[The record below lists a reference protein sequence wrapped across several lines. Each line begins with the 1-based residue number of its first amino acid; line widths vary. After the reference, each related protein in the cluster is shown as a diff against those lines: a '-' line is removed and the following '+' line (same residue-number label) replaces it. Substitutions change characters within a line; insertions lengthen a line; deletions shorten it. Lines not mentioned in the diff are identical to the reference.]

1 MATATPALTARPRR
15 ADTPL
20 YLAWRRFRRSGP
32 GKLGAV
38 ITVIAVVMALLAPVI
53 KPYDPYADR
62 SYINR
67 LKPPSITHVFG
78 TDNLGRDVAT
88 RVLHGARVSLRVGFL
103 AVAFAALVG
112 SALGLIAGYFGGYF
126 DILVGWVTDILLAF
140 PGTLL
145 AIAIVAVRGPGLDNT
160 ILAIGI
166 VQIPRYIRIARAAV
180 LGLRDLD
187 FTHAAEAL
195 GASRWRILGRHLLPN
210 SISPLI
216 VQASLSIA
224 TATLE
229 AAALGFL
236 GLGAQPPTP
245 EWGTM
250 IADAFRSG
258 YWQSAPWTA
267 VFPGLAIL
275 VSVIGYNLLGDG
287 LRDVLDPR
295 ALK

>member
-1 MATATPALTARPRR
+1 MTVAVAAPVRR
-15 ADTPL
+15 SGGESPFRQ
-20 YLAWRRFRRSGP
+20 AWRRFRKSGP
-32 GKLGAV
+32 GRLGAV
-38 ITVIAVVMALLAPVI
+38 ITVLFVLLALLAPII
-53 KPYDPYADR
+53 KPYNPATDR
-62 SYINR
+62 SYTDR
-67 LKPPSITHVFG
+67 LKPPSITHIMG

-88 RVLHGARVSLRVGFL
+88 RVWHGARVSLRVGFL
-103 AVAFAALVG
+103 AVAFAAVAG
-112 SALGLIAGYFGGYF
+112 SVLGLLAGYLGRFV
-126 DILVGWVTDILLAF
+126 DTSIGWVTDILLAF

-160 ILAIGI
+160 ILAIAI
-166 VQIPRYIRIARAAV
+166 VQIPRYIRIARASV
-180 LGLRDLD
+180 LGLRELD

-195 GASRWRILGRHLLPN
+195 GASRTRVLFRHLLPN
-210 SISPLI
+210 SLSPLI
-216 VQASLSIA
+216 VQASLSVA

-258 YWQSAPWTA
+258 YWQSSPWTA

-275 VSVIGYNLLGDG
+275 VSVVGYNLLGDG

-295 ALK
+295 AIN